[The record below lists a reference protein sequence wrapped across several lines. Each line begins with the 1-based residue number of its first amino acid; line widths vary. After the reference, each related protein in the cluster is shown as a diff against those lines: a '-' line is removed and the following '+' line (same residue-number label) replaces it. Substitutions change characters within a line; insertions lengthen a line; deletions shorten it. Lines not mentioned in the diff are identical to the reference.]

1 MASKKRST
9 SASRSRAKLHVA
21 ATNTTSD
28 EAEKTET
35 SRASDEATEQTQSPA
50 ASVAAAMGAAAVLH
64 RAEAEDQSDGNESDA
79 DDDTIAEMFKRRD
92 LIQAVSERADL
103 KKSDVREFVDLVL
116 DEMSKA
122 LTEGKEL
129 ILPPIGKITTKR
141 RTAQTNGDMLVAKIK
156 LKTREEAGADSSE
169 DALADQD

>member
-9 SASRSRAKLHVA
+9 SSSRSRAKLHVA

-35 SRASDEATEQTQSPA
+35 SQASDEAEQTQSPA

-64 RAEAEDQSDGNESDA
+64 RAEAEDQSEGNESDA

-129 ILPPIGKITTKR
+129 ILPPIGKITIKR

>member
-21 ATNTTSD
+21 ATNPTAD

-35 SRASDEATEQTQSPA
+35 SQAPDEAEQTQSPA

-79 DDDTIAEMFKRRD
+79 DDDPIAEMFKRRD

-129 ILPPIGKITTKR
+129 ILPPIGKITIKR

>member
-1 MASKKRST
+1 MASKKRSA

-21 ATNTTSD
+21 ATNTTAD

-35 SRASDEATEQTQSPA
+35 SQASDEAEQTQSPA

-79 DDDTIAEMFKRRD
+79 DDDPIAEMFKRRD

-129 ILPPIGKITTKR
+129 ILPPMGKITIKR

>member
-21 ATNTTSD
+21 ATNPTAD

-35 SRASDEATEQTQSPA
+35 SQALDEAEQTQSPA

-79 DDDTIAEMFKRRD
+79 DDDPIAEMFKRRD

-129 ILPPIGKITTKR
+129 ILPPIGKITIKR

>member
-21 ATNTTSD
+21 ATNPTAD

-35 SRASDEATEQTQSPA
+35 SQAPDEAEQTQSPA

-129 ILPPIGKITTKR
+129 ILPPIGKITIKR

-169 DALADQD
+169 DALADQE

>member
-9 SASRSRAKLHVA
+9 SASRSRTKLHVA
-21 ATNTTSD
+21 ATNPTAD

-35 SRASDEATEQTQSPA
+35 SQAPDEAEQTQSPA

-64 RAEAEDQSDGNESDA
+64 RAEAEDQSGGNESDA

-129 ILPPIGKITTKR
+129 ILPPIGKITIKR

-169 DALADQD
+169 DALADQE